1 MPLFFSGSILMV
13 VAGMFDGIAAP
24 IYRVYHDAAI
34 LADYAA
40 GVTSSHIGRQDV
52 EHVTDEGGAGAVG
65 ELA

>member
-40 GVTSSHIGRQDV
+40 GVTSSPYRAAGR

-65 ELA
+65 ELT

>member
-40 GVTSSHIGRQDV
+40 GVTSSSYRAAGR
-52 EHVTDEGGAGAVG
+52 
-65 ELA
+65 

>member
-40 GVTSSHIGRQDV
+40 GVTSSPYRAAGRMSQMRV
-52 EHVTDEGGAGAVG
+52 AQVP
-65 ELA
+65 LAS